1 MPFQIFRVGV
11 VAVLLAPLA
20 CLAQSWPAKP
30 VRIISTFAAGSAADT
45 AIRATSQKVG
55 EATGQSVVV
64 DVQPGAGGMVGAQA
78 VARSAPDGSTLLFS
92 ELVANSIVAWI
103 HKSPPYDPVRDFTP
117 ISQLFEGVLSL
128 VAALNTPFNSM
139 KEVIAY
145 ARANP
150 GKLAYGS
157 NGVGAQN
164 HLQMELIKQTLNLD
178 VTHVPYKGGT
188 GAVPDVI
195 AGQLPLLFVAYGT
208 ALQNQRAG
216 KLKIIGLVEA
226 KRRPDLPDVPAIGE
240 DIPGFEKI
248 PAAIVLMGPAKL
260 PAPMAT
266 RIRDEMAKAIAQPD
280 IQARLK
286 QINFVSPVSTPEQL
300 TELRNRVMVVVPK
313 AIKAAGIVPE

>member
-1 MPFQIFRVGV
+1 MNARL
-11 VAVLLAPLA
+11 ARLLASLA
-20 CLAQSWPAKP
+20 LLTPALALAQAWPAKP

-55 EATGQSVVV
+55 EATGQSLVV
-64 DVQPGAGGMVGAQA
+64 DVQPGAGGMVGALA
-78 VARSAPDGSTLLFS
+78 VARAAPDGATLLFS
-92 ELVANSIVAWI
+92 ELVANSIVGWI
-103 HKSPPYDPVRDFTP
+103 HKAPAYEPVRDFTP

-128 VAALNTPFNSM
+128 VASLNTPFSTM
-139 KEVIAY
+139 KEVIDY

-178 VTHVPYKGGT
+178 ITHVPYKGGT
-188 GAVPDVI
+188 GAIPDVI
-195 AGQLPLLFVAYGT
+195 SGNVPLLFVAYGT

-226 KRRPDLPDVPAIGE
+226 KRRADLPDVPAIGE

-248 PAAIVLMGPAKL
+248 PAAIVLMGPAKMPAGL
-260 PAPMAT
+260 PT
-266 RIRDEMAKAIAQPD
+266 RIHAEMVKAIALPE
-280 IQARLK
+280 IRERLK
-286 QINFVSPVSTPEQL
+286 QINFVAPVSSPEQL
-300 TELRNRVMVVVPK
+300 TELRNRVMVIVPK
-313 AIKAAGIVPE
+313 AIKAAGIQPE